1 MGINVRVQN
10 APKPSGIIAAQVK
23 LEKDLRS
30 CMRCKFFYGNS
41 SQCLAKKCVKEESKP
56 EIMEQDTE
64 NICFE
69 CPYRQSEKYCFPCM
83 KRLLEKNAKETEKFV
98 SEQEEKKD
106 G

>member
-10 APKPSGIIAAQVK
+10 ALKHSGIICAQIK

-30 CMRCKFFYGNS
+30 CMRCKFFYGNNR
-41 SQCLAKKCVKEESKP
+41 QCLAQKCVKEESKS
-56 EIMEQDTE
+56 EIVEQNTGD
-64 NICFE
+64 ICFE

-83 KRLLEKNAKETEKFV
+83 KRLLGKKGKETETFV
-98 SEQEEKKD
+98 SEQEEKKY